1 MSRIYNNTMSLNT
14 QRALNKNT
22 SAQSKVLEKL
32 SSGMAINRAADDAA
46 GLSISQKMRANI
58 KAMERSSK
66 NAQDAISFV
75 QAAEAALDEVS
86 NMLTRAAELAEQ
98 KNDGIIAKENEYG
111 GPNVSTDEDLK
122 AVQDEMDQLGD
133 QINCIITYTKFNG
146 VSITKTLKFGI
157 DGSDRSLS
165 VGTNITD
172 PQLDGTKNV
181 KAVTGMVKTINTARS
196 YLGAMQNRVQ
206 YAKNNVDANVEN
218 LTAAESRIR
227 DTDMAA
233 MMSEFNKYNILTQA
247 ATSMLAQANST
258 PQSVLS
264 LLQ

>member
-22 SAQSKVLEKL
+22 SMQGKVLEKL
-32 SSGMAINRAADDAA
+32 SSGLAINRAADDAA
-46 GLSISQKMRANI
+46 GLSISQKMRAQI

-86 NMLTRAAELAEQ
+86 TMLTRATTLAEQ
-98 KNDGIIAKENEYG
+98 LHDGINQQEDTDAINEEL
-111 GPNVSTDEDLK
+111 N
-122 AVQDEMDQLGD
+122 QLGE
-133 QINCIITYTKFNG
+133 QITCIISDTKFNG
-146 VSITKTLKFGI
+146 VSINSKLNFGI
-157 DGSDRSLS
+157 MGTDAELQ
-165 VGTNITD
+165 VGTDITD
-172 PQLDGTKNV
+172 PQLAADKTV
-181 KAVTGMVKTINTARS
+181 AEVTAMVKSISDARS
-196 YLGAMQNRVQ
+196 YFGAMQNRVE
-206 YAKNNVDANVEN
+206 YNKNNIDANVEN

-233 MMSEFNKYNILTQA
+233 MMSEFNKYNILTQS

-258 PQSVLS
+258 PQSVLT

>member
-22 SAQSKVLEKL
+22 TMQGKILEKL

-46 GLSISQKMRANI
+46 GLSISQKMRAQI

-66 NAQDAISFV
+66 NGQDAISFV

-86 NMLTRAAELAEQ
+86 TMLTRATYLAEQ
-98 KNDGIIAKENEYG
+98 LHDGINQKEDKDAINAEL
-111 GPNVSTDEDLK
+111 T
-122 AVQDEMDQLGD
+122 QLGE
-133 QINCIITYTKFNG
+133 QITCIIEDTKFNG
-146 VSITKTLKFGI
+146 VSISKTLNFGI
-157 DGSDRSLS
+157 DGTDKELA
-165 VGTNITD
+165 VGTTITD
-172 PQLDGTKNV
+172 PKLGADKTV
-181 KAVTGMVKTINTARS
+181 AEVTAMVKSISDARS
-196 YLGAMQNRVQ
+196 YFGAMQNRVE
-206 YAKNNVDANVEN
+206 YAKNNIDANVEN

-233 MMSEFNKYNILTQA
+233 MMSEFNKYNILTQS

-258 PQSVLS
+258 PQSVLT

>member
-22 SAQSKVLEKL
+22 SMQGKVLEKL

-46 GLSISQKMRANI
+46 GLSISQKMRAQI

-66 NAQDAISFV
+66 NAQDAISFA

-86 NMLTRAAELAEQ
+86 TMLTRATYLAEQ
-98 KNDGIIAKENEYG
+98 LHDGINQ
-111 GPNVSTDEDLK
+111 PDDEEAINAELN
-122 AVQDEMDQLGD
+122 QLGS
-133 QINCIITYTKFNG
+133 QINCIINDTKFNG
-146 VSITKTLKFGI
+146 VHINGGELNFGI
-157 DGSDRSLS
+157 DGTDNTLP
-165 VGTNITD
+165 VGTTIED
-172 PQLDGTKNV
+172 PGLKGGV
-181 KAVTGMVKTINTARS
+181 KVAEVTAMVKTISSARS
-196 YLGAMQNRVQ
+196 YLGAMQNRVE
-206 YAKNNVDANVEN
+206 YAKNNIDANVEN

-258 PQSVLS
+258 PQSVLT